1 MPWTEIYAK
10 EISKLSDDLK
20 TMNRPSLLEV
30 ESELRTVKRVSWGL
44 SISLTLF
51 LIILFPLIMV
61 NFGDFDV
68 RAFKF
73 WIIIGHIFLFASF
86 LYSFMA
92 PFIEYLYEYLKN
104 YKKKALKI
112 EPTNIPN
119 VYVEDSLDD
128 KEYTDTDEKL

>member
-1 MPWTEIYAK
+1 MNGK

-73 WIIIGHIFLFASF
+73 WIIIGQIFLFASF

-112 EPTNIPN
+112 EPSDIPN
-119 VYVEDSLDD
+119 VYVEDTLED
-128 KEYTDTDEKL
+128 KEYTDTYEKS

>member
-73 WIIIGHIFLFASF
+73 WIIIGQIFLFASF

-112 EPTNIPN
+112 EPSDIPN
-119 VYVEDSLDD
+119 VYVEDTLED
-128 KEYTDTDEKL
+128 KEYTDTYEKS